1 MNELKK
7 AVPLLRR
14 TAEKQMKCP
23 YYYPAGLLK
32 TGLVIMDEIGPWPPE
47 RKGS

>member
-1 MNELKK
+1 
-7 AVPLLRR
+7 
-14 TAEKQMKCP
+14 MKCP